1 MANQAQ
7 VTAQLY
13 AKETIAATDTAPS
26 YDQPADIANYPTQY
40 SASQFPGLTIWAQT
54 VTLTAGALT
63 LDLTALAR
71 AGASTVNLTGKRI
84 LAVKAVALAT
94 NTHPVTIKPGASNPY
109 SALGLGISLGVSAV
123 TTERP
128 DEALLHIPSGTAVD
142 ATHKN
147 LDLASTHLT
156 ASVAIII
163 IART

>member
-7 VTAQLY
+7 VIAALY
-13 AKETIAATDTAPS
+13 AKETVAATDTAPS
-26 YDQPADIANYPTQY
+26 YDQPADIPNYPTQY
-40 SASQFPGLTIWAQT
+40 TASLFPGLTIWAQT

-84 LAVKAVALAT
+84 LAVKAVALST
-94 NTHPVTIKPGASNPY
+94 NTSLVTIKPGASNPY
-109 SALGLGISLGVSAV
+109 SALGLGISLGMSAV
-123 TTERP
+123 ATERP

-147 LDLASTHLT
+147 LDFASVDTD